1 MKKIILLLVI
11 TLAFTFTNAQKAK
24 IGAKVGLNVANTNFT
39 GESVP
44 SMSSVANLHVGGFAE
59 FNISKKVSFQPEL
72 LYSMQGSKFSQ
83 AVVLNETV
91 YNTNNTFKL
100 SYINVPLMFKYYPQE
115 KFYFETGPQIGFLT
129 SSKLEVEVSN
139 YGTNTQ
145 DAKEL
150 FESLDFGLNFGLG
163 YNFTK
168 RITSNVRYNFG
179 LTNIAK
185 TESGDD
191 TTINNRVFSVS
202 LGYIF

>member
-1 MKKIILLLVI
+1 
-11 TLAFTFTNAQKAK
+11 
-24 IGAKVGLNVANTNFT
+24 
-39 GESVP
+39 
-44 SMSSVANLHVGGFAE
+44 MSSVANLHIGGFAE

-83 AVVLNETV
+83 AIALNQTV

-100 SYINVPLMFKYYPQE
+100 SYINIPLMVKYYPQE
-115 KFYFETGPQIGFLT
+115 KFYFEAGPQIGFLT
-129 SSKLEVEVSN
+129 SAKLEVEVSN

-168 RITSNVRYNFG
+168 RITSNLRYNLG
-179 LTNIAK
+179 LANIAN

-202 LGYIF
+202 LGYVF

>member
-1 MKKIILLLVI
+1 MKKVILSLVLI
-11 TLAFTFTNAQKAK
+11 STFTFTNAQKAK
-24 IGAKVGLNVANTNFT
+24 IGAKIGLNIANANVT

-44 SMSSVANLHVGGFAE
+44 SMSSVANLHIGGFAE

-83 AVVLNETV
+83 AIALNQTV

-100 SYINVPLMFKYYPQE
+100 SYINIPLMVKYYPQE
-115 KFYFETGPQIGFLT
+115 KFYFEAGPQIGFLT
-129 SSKLEVEVSN
+129 SAKLEVEVSN

-168 RITSNVRYNFG
+168 RITSNLRYNLG
-179 LTNIAK
+179 LANIAN

-202 LGYIF
+202 LGYVF